1 MLRVARC
8 LGRARPV
15 TVATTFLGAH
25 ALPPEYAGRPDDYI
39 ELVCNTML
47 PTLANEGLIDAVDVF
62 CESIGF
68 TLRQSERVLQAA
80 RDLGLPVKMHAE
92 QLSLMGASILAASHG
107 ALSADHLEFL
117 DETGKSDERRVGKEC
132 VSTCRSRWSPYH

>member
-1 MLRVARC
+1 MLRVARR

-47 PTLANEGLIDAVDVF
+47 PTLAHEGLIDAVDVF

-68 TLRQSERVLQAA
+68 TR
-80 RDLGLPVKMHAE
+80 
-92 QLSLMGASILAASHG
+92 
-107 ALSADHLEFL
+107 
-117 DETGKSDERRVGKEC
+117 SDCRRVKPMP
-132 VSTCRSRWSPYH
+132 SPYFAKALVSPCGSPSGCLRPGGKGGRASWGEGAC

>member
-47 PTLANEGLIDAVDVF
+47 PTLAHEGLIDAVDVF

-80 RDLGLPVKMHAE
+80 RDLGLPVTMHAE
-92 QLSLMGASILAASHG
+92 HVWLRGASFLEASNRP
-107 ALSADHLEFL
+107 LVEY
-117 DETGKSDERRVGKEC
+117 GK
-132 VSTCRSRWSPYH
+132 